1 MFRTS
6 SLCDFHAVVDV
17 TTLIC
22 LVFQYQ
28 IIRTI
33 HRNTTQYIEY
43 NTLKYKYGKL
53 QGKFPALSVVL
64 FLKTRNYSTLAKH
77 KCLGRDHFAPPPP
90 PSTPSPTVIYLKSK
104 LRRARECSKCLKNWH
119 EASPSGYCSRE
130 LKLNCKVEYWHS
142 LVPSRRRTQR

>member
-33 HRNTTQYIEY
+33 HCNTTQYIEY

-64 FLKTRNYSTLAKH
+64 FLKTRKYSTLAKH

-90 PSTPSPTVIYLKSK
+90 LNPLSHRDLPEV
-104 LRRARECSKCLKNWH
+104 
-119 EASPSGYCSRE
+119 EASSRE
-130 LKLNCKVEYWHS
+130 GMQQMSENLA
-142 LVPSRRRTQR
+142 